1 MRRPAS
7 AHSTRCALHRSKSSD
22 DLDAERPACRG
33 NRRWMGTTSRR
44 CTVTVSSSPRRA
56 ARPPTISPPV
66 SSDVYCWR
74 WLWSPQRL
82 EAQFCGPWATLAG
95 GSLVAPSVPCTLLT
109 PIAPHSLAARPF
121 IVPESSRVV
130 VTLPESAKHD
140 ARATLDGRTVRRFF
154 PVLRPCRLD
163 TKRPVLHSFRWCPS
177 CQEARCAPSAPAPAP
192 APQRPVPHSC
202 WVPRCGCD

>member
-1 MRRPAS
+1 M
-7 AHSTRCALHRSKSSD
+7 
-22 DLDAERPACRG
+22 
-33 NRRWMGTTSRR
+33 
-44 CTVTVSSSPRRA
+44 
-56 ARPPTISPPV
+56 
-66 SSDVYCWR
+66 
-74 WLWSPQRL
+74 
-82 EAQFCGPWATLAG
+82 
-95 GSLVAPSVPCTLLT
+95 APSVPCTLLT

-140 ARATLDGRTVRRFF
+140 ARATLDGRTVRRRRFF

-177 CQEARCAPSAPAPAP
+177 CQEARCAPSAPSPAP
-192 APQRPVPHSC
+192 GERPVPHSC

>member
-1 MRRPAS
+1 MRSRGPRWRGRGRKPR
-7 AHSTRCALHRSKSSD
+7 HERVRDRHRCADQPLHTRHGAPSTVPNHRLGCLSGRH
-22 DLDAERPACRG
+22 AG

-44 CTVTVSSSPRRA
+44 FTVTVSSSPRRA

-66 SSDVYCWR
+66 SSSVHCWR

-130 VTLPESAKHD
+130 VTLPESAKHG
-140 ARATLDGRTVRRFF
+140 ARATLDGRTVRAE
-154 PVLRPCRLD
+154 D
-163 TKRPVLHSFRWCPS
+163 SYPS
-177 CQEARCAPSAPAPAP
+177 CETVQT
-192 APQRPVPHSC
+192 
-202 WVPRCGCD
+202 